1 MSDVAEARSRIAA
14 FGWDYL
20 LIFGYLIVLVVI
32 GLLLMTGP
40 NRAEWTALMFD
51 PVRADIVAFVLTV
64 LPITLYFAFGEAS
77 SGATWGKRRVG
88 LVVAMPLAAGVALG
102 IGRAL
107 LRNGLKFLPWQM
119 SHTAIFHI
127 SISGSAAS
135 SGEPPGWSVVLQA
148 IAWVLIAAYLVGLT
162 RFGGHRPLY
171 DRLAGT
177 VVIRS

>member
-14 FGWDYL
+14 FGWDCL
-20 LIFGYLIVLVVI
+20 LIFGYLIVLVGI
-32 GLLLMTGP
+32 GLFLTTGP
-40 NRAEWTALMFD
+40 IGAEWTALMSD
-51 PVRADIVAFVLTV
+51 PVRADIVAFLLTV
-64 LPITLYFAFGEAS
+64 LPITLYFAFGEAP

-88 LVVAMPLAAGVALG
+88 LVVATPLAAGVGLG

-107 LRNGLKFLPWQM
+107 LRNGLKFLPWQL
-119 SHTAIFHI
+119 SHTAIFH
-127 SISGSAAS
+127 ISGSAAS
-135 SGEPPGWSVVLQA
+135 SGEPPRWSVALQA
-148 IAWVLIAAYLVGLT
+148 IAWVLVAAYLVGLT

>member
-1 MSDVAEARSRIAA
+1 MNDVAEARSRIAA

-20 LIFGYLIVLVVI
+20 LIFGYLIVLVGV
-32 GLLLMTGP
+32 GLFLTTGP
-40 NRAEWTALMFD
+40 TRAEWTAFMSD
-51 PVRADIVAFVLTV
+51 PVRADIVAFLLTV
-64 LPITLYFAFGEAS
+64 LPITMYFTFSEAS

-88 LVVAMPLAAGVALG
+88 LVAATPLAAGVGLG

-119 SHTAIFHI
+119 SHTAIVHI
-127 SISGSAAS
+127 SGLATSPG
-135 SGEPPGWSVVLQA
+135 GPPGWSVALQG
-148 IAWVLIAAYLVGLT
+148 IAWVLMAAYLVGLT
-162 RFGGHRPLY
+162 RFAGHRPLY